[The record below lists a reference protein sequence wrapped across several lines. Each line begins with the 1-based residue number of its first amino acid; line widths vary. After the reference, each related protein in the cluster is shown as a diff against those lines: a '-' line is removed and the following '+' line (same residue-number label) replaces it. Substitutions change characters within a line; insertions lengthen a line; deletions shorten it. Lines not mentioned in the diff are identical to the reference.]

1 MIADKKNKGV
11 FFMAYPLL
19 NKLYYQDQ
27 SRYAQVYQDR
37 FQSED
42 TVKLDFSIGDR
53 QAFFVQTGDL
63 WRRGF
68 QILRLNGQ
76 VTALSSALP
85 LIARRQ
91 YSRKCLID
99 EIMLTNR
106 IEGVH
111 SSRKEIDWKGSR
123 PSGASASVLSVW

>member
-1 MIADKKNKGV
+1 
-11 FFMAYPLL
+11 MAYPLL

-27 SRYAQVYQDR
+27 DRYAQVYQER

-42 TVKLDFSIGDR
+42 TVKLDFFIGEH

-68 QILRLNGQ
+68 QILKLNSQ
-76 VTALSSALP
+76 VTAHSAALP
-85 LIARRQ
+85 PIARRQ

-111 SSRKEIDWKGSR
+111 SSRKEIDDALEALEKQ
-123 PSGASASVLSVW
+123 SAQRGKRQRFSSVVRSWL

>member
-63 WRRGF
+63 WRRGGPA
-68 QILRLNGQ
+68 RLKF
-76 VTALSSALP
+76 
-85 LIARRQ
+85 
-91 YSRKCLID
+91 Y
-99 EIMLTNR
+99 
-106 IEGVH
+106 
-111 SSRKEIDWKGSR
+111 
-123 PSGASASVLSVW
+123 